1 MSDKLSRLLHVLR
14 REETH
19 LNSEKDNS
27 QDEQFSGTILRD
39 NPEIKIS
46 TGIISIFPKNYEKSQ
61 WGLMETQFLHFEF
74 LNFE

>member
-39 NPEIKIS
+39 NPEIKIG
-46 TGIISIFPKNYEKSQ
+46 TGIIRNNITYHNNKNNK
-61 WGLMETQFLHFEF
+61 
-74 LNFE
+74 